1 MLMNLISIMLHAHY
15 CVCVYITVCVGG
27 MYTQSLSDVVYIR
40 FHSLCMCNYTH
51 LYIHGACMYVCM
63 YIVPIRLS
71 VLLLAQKVVDTRQDN
86 LQSGVII
93 LHSVILVDG

>member
-71 VLLLAQKVVDTRQDN
+71 VFIISTKGSRYTTRQLTIRYNYSSQCDI
-86 LQSGVII
+86 S
-93 LHSVILVDG
+93 

>member
-1 MLMNLISIMLHAHY
+1 MNLISITLL
-15 CVCVYITVCVGG
+15 CVCYCAPSSGAWCVGG

-71 VLLLAQKVVDTRQDN
+71 VLLAQKVVDTHNNQ
-86 LQSGVII
+86 V
-93 LHSVILVDG
+93 